1 MSSREQVTVTG
12 DNIESFID
20 AVVEA
25 AKEGYERVDTME
37 LSMGVLTNYWRCTM
51 MREVPQED
59 SVEEANKTATRG
71 RPAKKE

>member
-1 MSSREQVTVTG
+1 MSNREQITVAG

-25 AKEGYERVDTME
+25 AKDGYERLDTME

-59 SVEEANKTATRG
+59 SAEEANKTATRG